1 MKLPEGRLECVILMC
16 RSLSVLN
23 DTYMHVYVYNWL
35 WLDSLKD
42 LCLFSFANARLL
54 VEQCFMMEVL
64 LR

>member
-1 MKLPEGRLECVILMC
+1 MRHFDVQVSFG
-16 RSLSVLN
+16 LN
-23 DTYMHVYVYNWL
+23 DTYMHVYNWL